1 MMALST
7 RRRTVRLKLPRAWAM
22 ISKSE
27 LLKLGGSVL
36 RIALRGMREETE
48 LRWVE
53 GI

>member
-7 RRRTVRLKLPRAWAM
+7 RRRTVRLQLPRALAM